1 MAMEKGREGR
11 MLQVAI
17 PIFKDMTALDLV
29 GPYEA
34 LQALPTVTV
43 VFVSHS
49 VGLYAAGRG
58 MLSIQATASL
68 DEV

>member
-1 MAMEKGREGR
+1 MAMEHSKPGKT
-11 MLQVAI
+11 LQVAI

-29 GPYEA
+29 GPYEV
-34 LQALPTVTV
+34 LNGLPNVTV

-49 VGLYAAGRG
+49 VGLYAADGT
-58 MLSIQATASL
+58 LSFQATASF